1 MILKIKRYRHYGC
14 TSFRYAEDSDI
25 VTQKFYWSFF
35 ELNNDKTITLLL
47 CDNWNNKGNYV
58 GPSEI
63 EYRYTSC
70 YEFTDNFEKWFDKN
84 IAIIEEEW
92 SLGAPS
98 KEEEKHL
105 RDFFNVNIES
115 KKGIATDTIFLGEI
129 F

>member
-1 MILKIKRYRHYGC
+1 
-14 TSFRYAEDSDI
+14 
-25 VTQKFYWSFF
+25 
-35 ELNNDKTITLLL
+35 
-47 CDNWNNKGNYV
+47 
-58 GPSEI
+58 
-63 EYRYTSC
+63 
-70 YEFTDNFEKWFDKN
+70 DKN